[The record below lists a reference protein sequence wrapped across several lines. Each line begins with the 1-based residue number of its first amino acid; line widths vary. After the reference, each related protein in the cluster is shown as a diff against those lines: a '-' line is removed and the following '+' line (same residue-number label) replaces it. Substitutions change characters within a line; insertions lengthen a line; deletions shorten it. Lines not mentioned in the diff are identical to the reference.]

1 MGTIMHIIQK
11 RKHLKDCIDFICLN
25 YKPFNENQKVT
36 EYVYNRIKQLS
47 STNNLTLYNWNK
59 GDSKIWQQQ
68 RAINSLP
75 NDAHLL
81 MTLFCRYMDDAM
93 CPAVKFSEKHYIE
106 ISLHD
111 IKKIDKLYKKFKDVA
126 IICVSDTKY
135 SRKNNNYNNNFYG
148 NSQRQF
154 NDEYKDITSQDSL
167 PYYFIAY
174 NKQKFDKI
182 INKLE
187 KKPSGI
193 KKPKHFLYNA

>member
-1 MGTIMHIIQK
+1 
-11 RKHLKDCIDFICLN
+11 
-25 YKPFNENQKVT
+25 
-36 EYVYNRIKQLS
+36 
-47 STNNLTLYNWNK
+47 
-59 GDSKIWQQQ
+59 
-68 RAINSLP
+68 
-75 NDAHLL
+75 
-81 MTLFCRYMDDAM
+81 MDDAM

-135 SRKNNNYNNNFYG
+135 SQKNNNYNSNFYG
-148 NSQRQF
+148 RSQRQF

-182 INKLE
+182 INKLD

-193 KKPKHFLYNA
+193 KKPKHFLYNAWNSGMNFANNSFNGYFGGSINAEEKDGLSDDDYYHDPS